1 MQKLEKLESESRQA
15 DQVGRRALKRLEKE
29 IQGLREELEA
39 TQARS
44 EELEEKTK
52 QGFGKGVESA
62 VEEVLKRKQDK
73 VAKIRALRGRGED
86 ASSGEDVECEVRD
99 FAPPR
104 SGVVPWSPQRR
115 RGEDGHILQ
124 ITETVAP
131 STSIHDHSCPP
142 NRHVDQN
149 HSLSSLDSP
158 EENARTTPLQES
170 ALISQLLL
178 KIEELEATNAQIKQ
192 QQIETA
198 TKLCSVQRDAESIGK
213 LYECLGDPA
222 NVEWEVVVDDHRNK
236 DQGPA
241 DDTIRFRSLRRTL
254 EGGLPKLREITGTAD
269 GGNAFD
275 SSFSGEYFS
284 TAHGN
289 RPLNTNSFKQR
300 KSVVGLFDSGPESLS
315 RNMSSRQNLS
325 HYGGSIGTNNIQRS
339 WSAGPNSPALSAI
352 SLPAEPLHTLGSE
365 LGSEFGDEWGA
376 NAGNHHLRATSLA
389 DLTDLSVERRSVSPM
404 PAASSSFHVQDHS
417 DSSTVMQVILESPTP
432 ERLRTETGSNS
443 GEDRHTTRSHHRM
456 SQTIRSR
463 TDRWVERRF
472 KDTLVGSDHPA
483 EDRDK
488 AEISKSV
495 FANSAVDTVVETLT
509 GRGSDRP
516 AHTTDGMSRETD
528 PAQGRE
534 SSERIVKR
542 VACRGQPKPVVT
554 FVLEIWL
561 WLQFA
566 MIILVFLWAMAKRG
580 PKAVI
585 EDAERKRHVRLRSCQ

>member
-52 QGFGKGVESA
+52 QGFGKGVENA

-86 ASSGEDVECEVRD
+86 ASGENVECEVRD

-104 SGVVPWSPQRR
+104 SGGVPWSPQRR
-115 RGEDGHILQ
+115 RGEDGHNAQ
-124 ITETVAP
+124 ITEIVAP
-131 STSIHDHSCPP
+131 STGIHNHPYHP

-149 HSLSSLDSP
+149 HSPSPLRSP
-158 EENARTTPLQES
+158 EENTQTTPPQES

-198 TKLCSVQRDAESIGK
+198 TKLCSVQRDAENIGK

-222 NVEWEVVVDDHRNK
+222 NVEWEVVVDDHRSK
-236 DQGPA
+236 DQGLA

-254 EGGLPKLREITGTAD
+254 EGGLPKLGEITGTAD
-269 GGNAFD
+269 GGDVFD
-275 SSFSGEYFS
+275 SSLSGEFFS

-289 RPLNTNSFKQR
+289 LPLNTNSFKQR

-315 RNMSSRQNLS
+315 HDGSSIDANNM
-325 HYGGSIGTNNIQRS
+325 QRS

-352 SLPAEPLHTLGSE
+352 SLPAVPLHTLGSE

-389 DLTDLSVERRSVSPM
+389 DLTDLSIERRSVSPM
-404 PAASSSFHVQDHS
+404 PATSSSFHAQDHS
-417 DSSTVMQVILESPTP
+417 DSSTVMQVILETPTP
-432 ERLRTETGSNS
+432 EQSRTETDSKS
-443 GEDRHTTRSHHRM
+443 GVDRHTTRSRHRM

-472 KDTLVGSDHPA
+472 KDTLVGSDHPSPVSA

-488 AEISKSV
+488 VGTSESL
-495 FANSAVDTVVETLT
+495 FADSAVDTIVETLT
-509 GRGSDRP
+509 GRGSGRP
-516 AHTTDGMSRETD
+516 AHMTDGMSEETD

-554 FVLEIWL
+554 FVLEVWL

-585 EDAERKRHVRLRSCQ
+585 EDAERKRRARLWSCQ